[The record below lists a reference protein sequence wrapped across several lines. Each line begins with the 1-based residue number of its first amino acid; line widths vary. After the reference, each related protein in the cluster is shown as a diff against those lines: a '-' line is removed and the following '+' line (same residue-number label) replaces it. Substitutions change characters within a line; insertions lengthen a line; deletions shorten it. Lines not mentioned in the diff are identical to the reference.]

1 MNNKKSTN
9 KLYQIEF
16 LTEMRRFYLPYSLKE
31 IERKIKRGDDCCIAC
46 VYHET
51 PVEEMPCKTCT
62 GERRYLYR
70 PPQSWQYVEEV
81 EQTI

>member
-1 MNNKKSTN
+1 MNRDNIKKVLILCVDS
-9 KLYQIEF
+9 IC
-16 LTEMRRFYLPYSLKE
+16 
-31 IERKIKRGDDCCIAC
+31 DDCCIAC